1 MMIIAVVMCSSP
13 ENGTNTEPIPDD
25 LQGGIPYPGSYTYS
39 CKEGYMTS
47 DELCTVC
54 LLNGN
59 LSLATPPVCTRKYLR
74 SFYVLELFILK

>member
-1 MMIIAVVMCSSP
+1 MVTCPPP
-13 ENGTNTEPIPDD
+13 ENGTNTEPVPEFQD
-25 LQGGIPYPGSYTYS
+25 GIPYPGSYTYS
-39 CKEGYMTS
+39 CKEGYVTS

-59 LSLATPPVCTRKYLR
+59 LSLTSPPVCMRKYLR